1 MPLELKF
8 DKDKIT
14 KLSSEISTALIRLH
28 ELSELEK
35 KVFLSDPHKVGSA
48 KYFLIVAIEG
58 SIDICNHLIS
68 MNKFRAPDD
77 YADAFRILGEI
88 DLLSEDF
95 VKKLIE
101 MARFR
106 NRLVHIYWNVDNELI
121 YTLICEDIDDIEQ
134 FIDKIAKS
142 LTK

>member
-1 MPLELKF
+1 MLLELKF

-14 KLSSEISTALIRLH
+14 KLSSEIFTALIRLH

-58 SIDICNHLIS
+58 SIDMCNHLIS
-68 MNKFRAPDD
+68 MNKFRDPDD

-88 DLLSEDF
+88 GMLSEDF

-106 NRLVHIYWNVDNELI
+106 NRLVHIY
-121 YTLICEDIDDIEQ
+121 
-134 FIDKIAKS
+134 
-142 LTK
+142 

>member
-1 MPLELKF
+1 
-8 DKDKIT
+8 
-14 KLSSEISTALIRLH
+14 
-28 ELSELEK
+28 
-35 KVFLSDPHKVGSA
+35 
-48 KYFLIVAIEG
+48 
-58 SIDICNHLIS
+58 
-68 MNKFRAPDD
+68 MNKLRAPDD

-88 DLLSEDF
+88 GMLSEDF
-95 VKKLIE
+95 VRKLIE

-121 YTLICEDIDDIEQ
+121 YTIICEDIDDIEH

>member
-58 SIDICNHLIS
+58 SIDMCNHLIS
-68 MNKFRAPDD
+68 MNKLRAPDD

-88 DLLSEDF
+88 GMLSEDF
-95 VKKLIE
+95 VRKLIE

-121 YTLICEDIDDIEQ
+121 YTIICEDIDDIEK

-142 LTK
+142 LTE

>member
-1 MPLELKF
+1 
-8 DKDKIT
+8 
-14 KLSSEISTALIRLH
+14 
-28 ELSELEK
+28 
-35 KVFLSDPHKVGSA
+35 
-48 KYFLIVAIEG
+48 
-58 SIDICNHLIS
+58 

-121 YTLICEDIDDIEQ
+121 YTIICEDVDDIEQ
-134 FIDKIAKS
+134 FIGKIANS

>member
-1 MPLELKF
+1 MELKF

-14 KLSSEISTALIRLH
+14 KLSSEIFTALIRLR

-58 SIDICNHLIS
+58 SIDMCNHLVS
-68 MNKFRAPDD
+68 MNKLRAPDD

-88 DLLSEDF
+88 GMLSEDF

-106 NRLVHIYWNVDNELI
+106 NRLVHIYWDVDDELI
-121 YTLICEDIDDIEQ
+121 YNIICEDLDDIEK